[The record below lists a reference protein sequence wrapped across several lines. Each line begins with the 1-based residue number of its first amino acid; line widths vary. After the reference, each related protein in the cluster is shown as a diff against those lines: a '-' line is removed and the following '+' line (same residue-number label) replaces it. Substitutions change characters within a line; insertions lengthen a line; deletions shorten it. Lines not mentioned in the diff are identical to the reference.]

1 MTLMIESYFT
11 EGQKLWDTRA
21 AFVTSRAFY
30 EMWEKVCRPKPFF
43 VNDDTIAI
51 FDHEWT
57 LPLTEGDAVGY
68 YSWDGARV
76 CAVLIIETQEWD
88 AIFQLLFDKKGN
100 PIVLDPHYVYHESA
114 GFSHGER
121 IEIMY
126 DIVNHLQRKGLK
138 RVKIANLDKK
148 TFDHALKEVTRFYDE
163 KAIQILS
170 RLPIQEVHKLLI
182 EALEDTPREE
192 KESESDFYQFQQDRE
207 AIANDGK
214 MLENTLNVGDIAQ
227 GTENIFPVH
236 AQTYFQINEEL
247 RCLSAARRMV
257 TQYEKICKIQLKDVT
272 IVDDSESTIPGEYCI
287 RFKVPKDLPVVEGDM
302 LTVYGTSGD
311 QEGTLMVDV
320 YDGIMICGRIRFD
333 DRTGPNKVNE
343 NLWALPVPSS
353 AGYLAEAMDH
363 LADSVERG
371 GKNLSPA
378 THAIL
383 GLNDVSYHSAKNYTP
398 PKDLDE
404 TQARAWAESVDDRN
418 PVVLVQ
424 GPPGTGKTTV
434 LAKVLRT
441 LVQQGHRL
449 MVAAPSNAAVDN
461 LIRRVL
467 DLPVIRIGRQKE
479 YIAPDI
485 AQRYWEGDID
495 NIRVF
500 VDKIKKF
507 HGGAIFAGTQVS
519 LMKSELISDEIETN
533 GPFSAIVFDEAGM
546 TRIEELMLCADMG
559 NRAVLFGDHRQLLP
573 FPLPQDLMNSLIDE
587 YGGMPRM
594 LRSMLE
600 RSALEWLCECRKFP
614 TQMLNNC
621 YRCQNPRLIRFSS
634 TLFYN
639 AAVKTYARAEY
650 YRLPSH
656 ERAKLYPPQTLTLY
670 NTAYLPPAM
679 RGERVVYEGI
689 KPGIENRL
697 EAELCA
703 KLVEDLATRYPL
715 FQITVIVPYRRQ
727 VRLLRYC
734 LNKFRERS
742 DLLKRVGKGEW
753 DIFLSMRISTV
764 DSFQGGESDAVILS
778 YVRSNEESGVGFV
791 DDPNR
796 INVAH
801 TRCRREL
808 LVVGDFACLKEGGS
822 GRIFDRM
829 ERAFARDGWV
839 VNVTTHLLSELSIY
853 IPKAQQRNIPT
864 EILQE
869 HEEKIKNKPKKS
881 LEHYFHT
888 SGYHLIKGH
897 QMLHG
902 KRDKNTVWQ
911 KGSGNKNNNNRNNNN
926 KNNNR
931 KNNNWKNR
939 NNNNPMNGQ
948 RRPTENQ
955 SNPQSQPSPQT
966 ENKVPIENKSPVEIE
981 TVKTPPSVV
990 ATPTSPALVVEKAKK
1005 THVTKAK
1012 ETNPKT
1018 DTKTK
1023 KVLKTDTQELAAA
1036 PKKRGRPKKVQV
1048 EE

>member
-1 MTLMIESYFT
+1 MALMIESYFS
-11 EGQKLWDTRA
+11 EGQKLWTTRPQ
-21 AFVTSRAFY
+21 FVVSREFY

-43 VNDDTIAI
+43 VNDDEIVI
-51 FDHEWT
+51 FEQRWE
-57 LPLTEGDAVGY
+57 LPISEGDTVGY
-68 YSWDGARV
+68 YSWDGIMG
-76 CAVLIIETQEWD
+76 CAVLIVETQEWD
-88 AIFQLLFDKKGN
+88 ATFRLKFTKESGA
-100 PIVLDPHYVYHESA
+100 PIIEDPIYDYHESA

-126 DIVNHLQRKGLK
+126 DVVNHFQKKGFK
-138 RVKIANLDKK
+138 RSQIAKLDHAQFKN
-148 TFDHALKEVTRFYDE
+148 ALKEVARFYDA
-163 KAIQILS
+163 KSIATLG
-170 RLPIQEVHKLLI
+170 RLPIKDVRKLLI

-192 KESESDFYQFQQDRE
+192 KETESDFYAFQRE
-207 AIANDGK
+207 CQTVNKEDQSN
-214 MLENTLNVGDIAQ
+214 LTHLNIGAFADDS
-227 GTENIFPVH
+227 GTSFPVH

-247 RCLSAARRMV
+247 RCIAEARRMV
-257 TQYEKICKIQLKDVT
+257 TQYEKVCKIPFREVIQ
-272 IVDDSESTIPGEYCI
+272 VDDGPSNVPGEYCI
-287 RFKVPKDLPVVEGDM
+287 QFKVEKDLPVVEGDM
-302 LTVYGTSGD
+302 LTVYGTGGD
-311 QEGTLMVDV
+311 QEGTLMIDV
-320 YDGIMICGRIRFD
+320 YDGVMICGRIRFD
-333 DRTGPNKVNE
+333 DRTGPNKISE
-343 NLWALPVPSS
+343 GLWALPVPSS

-363 LADSVERG
+363 LADEVERG
-371 GKNLSPA
+371 GKNLSEA

-383 GLNDVSYHSAKNYTP
+383 GLKNVDYYHTKVMNP
-398 PKDLDE
+398 PKALDE
-404 TQARAWAESVDDRN
+404 SQAVAWAESVDGRN

-434 LAKVLRT
+434 LAEVLRT
-441 LVQQGHRL
+441 LVQRGERL

-485 AQRYWEGDID
+485 AQRFWEGDID
-495 NIRVF
+495 HIRQF
-500 VDKIKKF
+500 VQKIKKF
-507 HGGAIFAGTQVS
+507 NGGAIFAGTQVS
-519 LMKSELISDEIETN
+519 LMKSQLISDEIETN
-533 GPFSAIVFDEAGM
+533 GRFTSIIFDEAGM

-559 NRAVLFGDHRQLLP
+559 ERAILFGDHRQLLP
-573 FPLPQDLMNSLIDE
+573 FPLSQDLMDTLINQ

-614 TQMLNNC
+614 TTMLENC

-650 YRLPSH
+650 YRLPTR

-679 RGERVVYEGI
+679 RGERVVYEGL

-697 EAELCA
+697 EAELTA

-727 VRLLRYC
+727 VRLIRYC
-734 LNKFRERS
+734 LNRFRERS
-742 DLLKRVGKGEW
+742 ELLKRVGKGEW

-808 LVVGDFACLKEGGS
+808 LVIGDFACLKAGGS

-829 ERAFARDGWV
+829 ERAFARDGSV

-853 IPKAQQRNIPT
+853 IPKAQQRRIPANVL
-864 EILQE
+864 EE
-869 HEEKIKNKPKKS
+869 HEAKIKNNPKKTPQ
-881 LEHYFHT
+881 HYFHT
-888 SGYHLIKGH
+888 SGYHLIKKH
-897 QMLHG
+897 HKLHG
-902 KRDKNTVWQ
+902 
-911 KGSGNKNNNNRNNNN
+911 
-926 KNNNR
+926 
-931 KNNNWKNR
+931 
-939 NNNNPMNGQ
+939 
-948 RRPTENQ
+948 
-955 SNPQSQPSPQT
+955 
-966 ENKVPIENKSPVEIE
+966 
-981 TVKTPPSVV
+981 
-990 ATPTSPALVVEKAKK
+990 
-1005 THVTKAK
+1005 
-1012 ETNPKT
+1012 
-1018 DTKTK
+1018 TKTK
-1023 KVLKTDTQELAAA
+1023 GAFAKENNGGKSDESVNTQGAIEVQHKETEIAPKTPEQKVAKVTQLNKGAETAPQKRVRTVKPKTATAENSPKKPATAKSKTVKEA
-1036 PKKRGRPKKVQV
+1036 KPKAKSKTASPKVVAEETPPPKKRGRPAKAKT
-1048 EE
+1048 EA